1 MQINHGFVCNVP
13 KTFPFTNI
21 KNYKLSLTVSCS
33 DLQFSYD
40 NNLNSTDSCL
50 VLNSPE
56 NLTNLFFFFFFSIN
70 VIVQHRK
77 LKSHN
82 HQAPI

>member
-1 MQINHGFVCNVP
+1 MQINYGFVCNVP

-50 VLNSPE
+50 VLNPPE
-56 NLTNLFFFFFFSIN
+56 NLTNLFNQKQSYLIIIPE
-70 VIVQHRK
+70 IVNIK
-77 LKSHN
+77 K
-82 HQAPI
+82 

>member
-50 VLNSPE
+50 VLNPPE
-56 NLTNLFFFFFFSIN
+56 NLTNLFNQKQSYLIIIPE
-70 VIVQHRK
+70 IVNIK
-77 LKSHN
+77 
-82 HQAPI
+82 I